1 MAINDVAAPSIF
13 DCGVGPM
20 AHKGVLQPYL
30 PFVLRIAGFWGLRS
44 TGDPPHN
51 RRWGSVLMHGRCRM
65 PLCGEFSGCNPPY
78 RHLAH
83 LPGLQF
89 DILHAGTL
97 PHEQCERFDFLAS
110 FAGFWGLRSTGD
122 PPHNRRWGSVL
133 MHGRCRMP
141 LCGEFSGCNPPY
153 RHLAHLPRLQFD
165 IPHAGTLPYEQGER
179 FDFLASF
186 VDEAGHAGADD

>member
-1 MAINDVAAPSIF
+1 
-13 DCGVGPM
+13 
-20 AHKGVLQPYL
+20 
-30 PFVLRIAGFWGLRS
+30 
-44 TGDPPHN
+44 
-51 RRWGSVLMHGRCRM
+51 MHGRCRM

-110 FAGFWGLRSTGD
+110 F
-122 PPHNRRWGSVL
+122 
-133 MHGRCRMP
+133 
-141 LCGEFSGCNPPY
+141 
-153 RHLAHLPRLQFD
+153 
-165 IPHAGTLPYEQGER
+165 
-179 FDFLASF
+179 

>member
-1 MAINDVAAPSIF
+1 MTVEEYENRGFTYPGKRRETPFFVNMRTMVGPIF
-13 DCGVGPM
+13 DCGVGSM

-30 PFVLRIAGFWGLRS
+30 PFVLRITGFWDLRS

-110 FAGFWGLRSTGD
+110 F
-122 PPHNRRWGSVL
+122 
-133 MHGRCRMP
+133 
-141 LCGEFSGCNPPY
+141 
-153 RHLAHLPRLQFD
+153 
-165 IPHAGTLPYEQGER
+165 
-179 FDFLASF
+179 